1 MSGYS
6 EQELLDMRIP
16 DLEAIESA
24 EDVAARTRKIIA
36 RGQDRFESR
45 HRRKDGSLFD
55 VENSVS
61 FQPETGRF
69 AAFVRDITR
78 RRQREEYGRLSRE
91 VLVILNEPGD
101 PYDSLQRI
109 VTAIMHRTGF
119 DAVGIRMREGED
131 YPYLASEGFTD
142 GHLQSE
148 NELIAHNE
156 AGETCRDEHG
166 DVVLECTCGLVLSG
180 RGDPL
185 LSPGGSFWTSD
196 SFPLLDLTPED
207 DPRLHPRNVCI
218 LEGFAS
224 VALVPIR
231 DKQRI
236 VGLVHLADHRKGCF
250 SGETVELLEGIA
262 IHLGEAMTRK
272 RAEERLARTLTS
284 VIDIARDIVEVRDPY
299 TAGHQLRVCEIAVRI
314 AQDLGM
320 SDPDVD
326 DIRIAALIHDVGKV
340 VVPTEILSKPGTIS
354 KTEYELLKAHAE
366 AGHRILVGAHM
377 EEPVPELVYQHHE
390 RCDGSGYPRA
400 LTGDQMLMG
409 AKVIA
414 VADVVEAMT
423 SHRPY
428 RPALGLDA
436 ALAEIERGAGRLY
449 DADVARA
456 CIALF
461 REQHFELSVPPT

>member
-1 MSGYS
+1 M
-6 EQELLDMRIP
+6 
-16 DLEAIESA
+16 
-24 EDVAARTRKIIA
+24 
-36 RGQDRFESR
+36 
-45 HRRKDGSLFD
+45 
-55 VENSVS
+55 
-61 FQPETGRF
+61 
-69 AAFVRDITR
+69 
-78 RRQREEYGRLSRE
+78 
-91 VLVILNEPGD
+91 LNEPGD
-101 PYDSLQRI
+101 ADDSIQRL
-109 VTAIMHRTGF
+109 VAAIKTGTGF
-119 DAVGIRMREGED
+119 DAVGIRLREGEGF
-131 YPYLASEGFTD
+131 PYLASEGFSE
-142 GHLQSE
+142 GHLLSE
-148 NELIAHNE
+148 NELVMHNE
-156 AGETCRDEHG
+156 AGEACRDENG

-180 RGDPL
+180 KGDPL

-196 SFPLLDLTPED
+196 SLPLLDLAPGE
-207 DPRLHPRNVCI
+207 DPRIHPRNLCI

-231 DKQRI
+231 DKERI
-236 VGLVHLADHRKGCF
+236 VGLIHLADRRKDCF
-250 SGETVELLEGIA
+250 NGETVQLLEGIA
-262 IHLGEAMTRK
+262 IHIGEAMTRK

-284 VIDIARDIVEVRDPY
+284 VIDIARDIVEERDPY

-314 AQDLGM
+314 AADLGM
-320 SDPDVD
+320 PDSGIE

-354 KTEYELLKAHAE
+354 KTEYELLKVHAE
-366 AGHRILVGAHM
+366 AGHRILAAAHM

-414 VADVVEAMT
+414 VADVVEAMM

-436 ALAEIERGAGRLY
+436 ALAEIERGAGRQY

-461 REQHFELSVPPT
+461 REQRFEFSVPPT